1 MSLLTKI
8 KNQFSASMILA
19 GTILG
24 AAVFSLPY
32 VFVQSGLPVFVFYLI
47 FITIISTCT
56 HLVYGESLLRTKG
69 EHRFV
74 GLAEIYLG
82 PWAKKLV
89 TVTTFISIGGSL
101 LAYLILGGQFI
112 QNFSQIINYPIDLT
126 KAVLIFWFLGS
137 LGVLL
142 GIKLIGLG
150 ESIALILIMILVVFF
165 FVLGIPNINFANL
178 NYVNYSQIFLPY
190 GILLFALS
198 GGSAVPEIYNYF
210 SRKKLTPQEINFKKP
225 LVWGSIIP
233 AIIYLMFV
241 LGVVGI
247 LGLNNISFD
256 IVPQL
261 IEKNYILGIATN
273 LLGIFLIITS
283 YFILALSFKNT
294 LKFDLHFK
302 NGLAWFFPLF
312 LPISF
317 YFLGVNNFITIIG
330 FLGAAILGIE
340 SLLNFLIHKKAQEKG
355 DQTPPFSIKISNPVR
370 ILIVVFLIFGA
381 VLEIIKTFSI

>member
-1 MSLLTKI
+1 
-8 KNQFSASMILA
+8 
-19 GTILG
+19 
-24 AAVFSLPY
+24 
-32 VFVQSGLPVFVFYLI
+32 
-47 FITIISTCT
+47 
-56 HLVYGESLLRTKG
+56 
-69 EHRFV
+69 
-74 GLAEIYLG
+74 
-82 PWAKKLV
+82 
-89 TVTTFISIGGSL
+89 
-101 LAYLILGGQFI
+101 
-112 QNFSQIINYPIDLT
+112 
-126 KAVLIFWFLGS
+126 
-137 LGVLL
+137 
-142 GIKLIGLG
+142 
-150 ESIALILIMILVVFF
+150 
-165 FVLGIPNINFANL
+165 LGIPNINFADL
-178 NYVNYSQIFLPY
+178 NYVNYSQMFLPY
-190 GILLFALS
+190 GVLLFALS

-256 IVPQL
+256 VIPQL
-261 IEKNYILGIATN
+261 IEKNYILGMATN

-317 YFLGVNNFITIIG
+317 YFLGVNNFITITG

-355 DQTPPFSIKISNPVR
+355 DQTPPFSIKISNPIR
-370 ILIVVFLIFGA
+370 ILIVIFLVFGA
-381 VLEIIKTFSI
+381 VLEIVKTFSV